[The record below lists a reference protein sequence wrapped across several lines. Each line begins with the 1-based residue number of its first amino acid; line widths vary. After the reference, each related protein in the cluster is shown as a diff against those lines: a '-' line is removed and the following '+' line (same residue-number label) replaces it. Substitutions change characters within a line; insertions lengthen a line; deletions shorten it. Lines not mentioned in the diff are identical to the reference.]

1 MRSLL
6 TLLLSI
12 ISLASYCYD
21 IEVDGIYYN
30 EISFLGRKVAVTA
43 SPDGNKYSGDI
54 VIPSEIVVE
63 GMTFSVVE
71 IEPDAFKDCTNLYS
85 LVVGSN
91 VESIGARAFKT
102 CSNLKE
108 LTIGPK
114 VEIIGLDSF
123 TGCTS
128 LTILSFEDN
137 ESILF
142 INPKDCEDT
151 AGPGRGAFYDCP
163 LDSIYFGRELD
174 YEKGLNGAS
183 APFYGNHS
191 IRSVKF
197 GNRVNII
204 KEGLVGYC
212 NNIKNVDFGNH
223 VKIIGGGAFDNIGAE
238 EIVLPESIDSIGAN
252 AFSSCDNLKNVISL
266 RKDPQPI
273 HVHAFEYPGW
283 DNQIQHMT
291 LFYPVGCRTKYRQTE
306 GWNKFRKYQEITPS
320 QLIIDKKD
328 TTIYVGDTVR
338 TIVNVLP
345 YYAELTTVE
354 WASSNEDVA
363 IVDSTGLITF
373 AEMKNVS
380 IVSKKF
386 KNLEVTAIVTAGVR
400 TNASRAGDEAS
411 YWEDNGEFH
420 FGTINV
426 ILLTNA
432 RLGKPTLTEAFMT
445 VTEAKS
451 VALNKLKIPS
461 QYSNGFATGTGTD
474 GVAIFS
480 NLESDNTLNNAGK
493 HSKLGELIGKSVIEA
508 ITKAIGKQ
516 VWITNKSQS
525 NALVRLNRYSLDINE
540 FYDKLNCDKL
550 EFINQL
556 RIDAKKQDN
565 VAITTSILN
574 LIDEVDD
581 NLIQKQD
588 AYDLAIKIK
597 ENCNSYPIKTLL
609 EYWINYFIG

>member
-363 IVDSTGLITF
+363 IVDSTGLITAINPGNAIISVKVPETDVM
-373 AEMKNVS
+373 AELNVEVLPILITS
-380 IVSKKF
+380 ISLNERSISLSFGEQYQFEPIITPDNSTNKTLKWYSSNNSAVTISDSGLATRIGNGRCTIMVMTMDGTNLVASCDVEDPADGISEINESVDCHQIYYSVNGTKSSQSF
-386 KNLEVTAIVTAGVR
+386 KGVNIVK
-400 TNASRAGDEAS
+400 
-411 YWEDNGEFH
+411 
-420 FGTINV
+420 
-426 ILLTNA
+426 NA
-432 RLGKPTLTEAFMT
+432 RGQSFK
-445 VTEAKS
+445 
-451 VALNKLKIPS
+451 
-461 QYSNGFATGTGTD
+461 
-474 GVAIFS
+474 
-480 NLESDNTLNNAGK
+480 
-493 HSKLGELIGKSVIEA
+493 VIV
-508 ITKAIGKQ
+508 K
-516 VWITNKSQS
+516 
-525 NALVRLNRYSLDINE
+525 
-540 FYDKLNCDKL
+540 
-550 EFINQL
+550 
-556 RIDAKKQDN
+556 
-565 VAITTSILN
+565 
-574 LIDEVDD
+574 
-581 NLIQKQD
+581 
-588 AYDLAIKIK
+588 
-597 ENCNSYPIKTLL
+597 
-609 EYWINYFIG
+609 